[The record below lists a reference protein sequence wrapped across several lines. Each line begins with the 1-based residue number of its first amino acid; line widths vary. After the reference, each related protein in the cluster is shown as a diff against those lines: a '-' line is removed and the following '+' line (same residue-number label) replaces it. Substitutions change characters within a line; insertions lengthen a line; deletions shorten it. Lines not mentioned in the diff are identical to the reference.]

1 VHERKVEPCDGKSLP
16 RVLQLTRRVVDADRA
31 GAEAGEEDR
40 PLSRAAAELENILP
54 DHVTENSQLA
64 LR

>member
-1 VHERKVEPCDGKSLP
+1 
-16 RVLQLTRRVVDADRA
+16 VLQLTRRVVDADRA